1 MAMNK
6 NDKALLEAPLTPAE
20 TRWAMEVA
28 DKLPD
33 DQDLTFEE
41 AKILTRI
48 PAERWPKALMAKV
61 REVIDVGEFRAG
73 ASADSHRR

>member
-1 MAMNK
+1 MNK

-33 DQDLTFEE
+33 DLDLSFEE

-48 PAERWPKALMAKV
+48 PAERWPKALLAKV
-61 REVIDVGEFRAG
+61 REVIAVGELKSG
-73 ASADSHRR
+73 ASADPHRR